1 MYWQKN
7 KNKKIYNGE
16 KEKKKKKK
24 IILIGIRGFCCF
36 AFVKF
41 DLKRRRH
48 SYLTLKVFS
57 QLNFKP

>member
-1 MYWQKN
+1 M
-7 KNKKIYNGE
+7 G
-16 KEKKKKKK
+16 KKKRKKKDK